1 MTKTQKGKFGN
12 NLGYATKYN
21 STFKNFVNGKKWC
34 NNIMIFLVFYW

>member
-21 STFKNFVNGKKWC
+21 STFKNFVNGKK
-34 NNIMIFLVFYW
+34 